1 MPDAGMVA
9 VLDATSW
16 PLSTSSV
23 SVAAVDDGMTGAV
36 DGPPEMG
43 F

>member
-36 DGPPEMG
+36 DGPPGMD